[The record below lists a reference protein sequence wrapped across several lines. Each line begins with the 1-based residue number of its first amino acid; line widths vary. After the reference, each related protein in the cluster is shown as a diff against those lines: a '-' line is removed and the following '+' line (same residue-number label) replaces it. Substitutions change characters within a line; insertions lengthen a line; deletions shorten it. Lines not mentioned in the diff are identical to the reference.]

1 MILNTKYLVQK
12 SEGETLALLLERVR
26 RENGLSADIPLTYAG
41 RLDPMAEGLVI
52 ILAGEECKKKD
63 QYLGLDKVYEYEVLF
78 GVETD
83 TFDILG
89 LPTSNPA
96 LPAGRSQLLT
106 SNKSLNND
114 FESKVKTIIEKFIGR
129 QTQVYPPYSSKTI
142 NGVPLFQ
149 LAREG
154 KITELE
160 LPKIDIEIYSHEFL
174 GIREISCDELLAQ
187 VEQRIKKVVGDFR
200 QQEILDA
207 WHSSQLLTSNSQLV
221 IAFFRIS
228 CSSGTYIRRIASDM
242 GHLFGTGAIAWK
254 IKRTKIGDYSTS
266 PRLGE
271 GRVR

>member
-1 MILNTKYLVQK
+1 MIQNTLYIIQKY
-12 SEGETLALLLERVR
+12 EGETLALLLERVR

-89 LPTSNPA
+89 LPTP
-96 LPAGRSQLLT
+96 RSQLLT

-114 FESKVKTIIEKFIGR
+114 FESKVKTIVEKFIGH

-154 KITELE
+154 KIDETM

-174 GIREISCDELLAQ
+174 GIREISRDELLAQ
-187 VEQRIKKVVGDFR
+187 VEQRIKKVEGDFR
-200 QQEILDA
+200 QSEILSVWYSAIYNIQDTTYKF
-207 WHSSQLLTSNSQLV
+207 S
-221 IAFFRIS
+221 IASFRIS

-242 GHLFGTGAIAWK
+242 GKILGAGAIAWK
-254 IKRTKIGDYSTS
+254 IKRTKIGDYKLPDS
-266 PRLGE
+266 LE
-271 GRVR
+271 